1 MRDFEELACLSPSR
15 ERQRVKAQAPT
26 IEQEPL
32 SNLEGLPKVAVP
44 APTIERI
51 ETADGPV
58 WCVTYAGMSRYHSQD
73 WQAWWLYEA
82 ARAAYAAVSGLS
94 QDCPTTTRPLD

>member
-1 MRDFEELACLSPSR
+1 MIALAL
-15 ERQRVKAQAPT
+15 T
-26 IEQEPL
+26 IQQEPL

-51 ETADGPV
+51 ETVDGPV
-58 WCVTYAGMSRYHSQD
+58 WCITYAGMTRYHRQD

-82 ARAAYAAVSGLS
+82 ARVAYGALSGFS
-94 QDCPTTTRPLD
+94 QDRPS